1 MSDLINRKELWKA
14 FTTKFD
20 CVCSL
25 GEVRETIDSVP
36 TEEPTIDTIAE
47 RISDTTW
54 YRIYNG
60 KLVEGA
66 SGREEALYK
75 AEDIFRILEEM
86 GASDI

>member
-20 CVCSL
+20 HVCSL
-25 GEVRETIDSVP
+25 GEVRKTIDSVP
-36 TEEPTIDTIAE
+36 TEEPTIDAIAE

-54 YRIYNG
+54 YSIYNG

-75 AEDIFRILEEM
+75 ASDIFRILEDM
-86 GASDI
+86 GADV